1 MLKLN
6 LKKESYWLTLLADV
20 KVKVRPLSTAVMS
33 AAQASVIKQ
42 ITQLR
47 QERKARLE
55 AGADVSDL
63 PDVDD
68 EDTRI
73 GVTEALLV
81 SALARGAVIAWE
93 GVMDQTGTAEAPF
106 NDESLREL
114 MSIWF
119 VAQDF
124 WKQYTAEISLL
135 EIEGNASGLAVSGT
149 SAAGQTTAEDATPTI
164 SPAAEASPV
173 I

>member
-1 MLKLN
+1 MLKLD
-6 LKKESYWLTLLADV
+6 LKKEPYWLDLPAGVRL
-20 KVKVRPLSTAVMS
+20 KVRPLSTAVMS

-42 ITQLR
+42 IGDWR
-47 QERKARLE
+47 QEIKARSE
-55 AGADVSDL
+55 SGADVTDI
-63 PDVDD
+63 PNVDD
-68 EDTRI
+68 ENTRM

-93 GVMDQTGTAEAPF
+93 GVMDKTGAAESPV
-106 NDESLREL
+106 NDQNISEL

-119 VAQDF
+119 VSQDF

-149 SAAGQTTAEDATPTI
+149 SAAGQGIAEGAAPTI
-164 SPAAEASPV
+164 SPVAEASPT
-173 I
+173 